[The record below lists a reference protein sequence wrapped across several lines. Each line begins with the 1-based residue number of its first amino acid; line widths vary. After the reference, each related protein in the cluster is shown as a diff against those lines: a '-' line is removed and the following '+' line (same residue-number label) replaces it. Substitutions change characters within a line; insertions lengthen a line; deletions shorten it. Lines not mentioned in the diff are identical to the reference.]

1 MANPIE
7 SLPQPLSLP
16 PRLILQRCRRA
27 HQYQSSLSSTE
38 AQEGYGIRRDPVSAF
53 PSHLQHDREQCFNM
67 HRRLR
72 GRDHVSQY
80 KKWGGS
86 WHIVLNGALVGLYF
100 TSLLTS
106 LNARHRFATERTLV
120 RHFGTNMLHSGTL
133 SGRVPDMTSGPEETT
148 RDAQYQRSGTSRT
161 GRERSSTSTSSG
173 ATVSLFRALTG
184 PRRPSAAVIMEEGR
198 PLPSGPTLIVTQAS
212 IVEQIRL
219 EKSEKGSRQEQL
231 ERRGSL

>member
-1 MANPIE
+1 MLISISLVYHLRRHRKDTAFAETRSLLSRVISNTIE
-7 SLPQPLSLP
+7 NNALTC
-16 PRLILQRCRRA
+16 IVACVDA
-27 HQYQSSLSSTE
+27 
-38 AQEGYGIRRDPVSAF
+38 IMF
-53 PSHLQHDREQCFNM
+53 
-67 HRRLR
+67 
-72 GRDHVSQY
+72 SQY
-80 KKWGGS
+80 KNWGGS